1 MGYTSLL
8 HKGSRIILPF
18 LMIPLI
24 SYLIFFFNAGIKKRS
39 ISNQERSGSIV
50 KEADTRIDDFSLF
63 QTREGK
69 VELEIK
75 AMQAELFE
83 EEGRVLLRDL
93 KITINRDNGMRVYLV
108 GDNGSFNTV
117 SKDFQINK
125 VDKDINVNLGDD
137 LTVVTE
143 SIRWINEKREIVSD
157 SPVEIRGTGMVIK
170 GNQLAVN
177 LDSQQFEVSG
187 DVKTYLDK

>member
-1 MGYTSLL
+1 MGDISLL

-39 ISNQERSGSIV
+39 ISSQERSGSIV

-177 LDSQQFEVSG
+177 LDSQQLEVSG